1 MSDTNNPFGDFDSLF
16 KKFQFPGLDIEALTA
31 AYRKNVEAVTA
42 ATKVANEGIQALVKR
57 QAEIVKDALEQTRV
71 AGTELTAL
79 KDPQEVAG
87 RQAEIAKQ
95 TFEKASANIKELAEL
110 VAQSNAASLEI
121 IQKRVN
127 DGLSELQ
134 ELLTKANKA

>member
-1 MSDTNNPFGDFDSLF
+1 MSDTNNPFGDFDALF
-16 KKFQFPGLDIEALTA
+16 TKFQIPGLDIEALTA

-42 ATKVANEGIQALVKR
+42 ATKVANEGIQALIKR

-79 KDPQEVAG
+79 KDPQELAA
-87 RQAEIAKQ
+87 RQADIAKQ
-95 TFEKASANIKELAEL
+95 TFEKASSNIKELADL
-110 VAQSNAASLEI
+110 VAQSNAASIEI

-127 DGLSELQ
+127 DGLVELKD
-134 ELLTKANKA
+134 LLTKTKA